1 MLRVRS
7 VLMSWCTYLG
17 MDFPSRSA
25 CRVNRQVLIFSFPL
39 WAAGARASSASPRA
53 RVRRFSFF
61 AFTSSPAG
69 RNSFVHSAIRVKA
82 FVLRPSR
89 FASLSSEKAQ
99 CHLSC
104 FEICINADPKLPI
117 RVKGLV
123 KIRVKGK
130 GPFCEKPSP
139 LIHWPIAR
147 CKGWVKR
154 WRQKTKSSWHVR
166 VRARGKR
173 AKGGTLRRRSMY
185 KIPYSNLLE
194 KDARSTKKDGVFF
207 AFPSL
212 FCLCRVDAV
221 RNNPDERCTSPTKC
235 LFL

>member
-1 MLRVRS
+1 MKLTTEQRSEIISEMPRVRP
-7 VLMSWCTYLG
+7 VLMSWCAYLG
-17 MDFPSRSA
+17 MEFPSRSA

-99 CHLSC
+99 CYLSC
-104 FEICINADPKLPI
+104 FEICINADLKLHI

-123 KIRVKGK
+123 KIRVKGE

-154 WRQKTKSSWHVR
+154 WR
-166 VRARGKR
+166 
-173 AKGGTLRRRSMY
+173 
-185 KIPYSNLLE
+185 
-194 KDARSTKKDGVFF
+194 
-207 AFPSL
+207 
-212 FCLCRVDAV
+212 
-221 RNNPDERCTSPTKC
+221 
-235 LFL
+235 

>member
-1 MLRVRS
+1 MRKLESSYICSVAKKRIKQRTMKLTTEQRSEIISEMLRVRS

-39 WAAGARASSASPRA
+39 WVAGARASSASPRA

-61 AFTSSPAG
+61 AFTSSPAV
-69 RNSFVHSAIRVKA
+69 RNLFLHSAIRVKA
-82 FVLRPSR
+82 FILRPSR
-89 FASLSSEKAQ
+89 FASLASEKAQ

-104 FEICINADPKLPI
+104 FEICINADPKLHI

-147 CKGWVKR
+147 CKEWVKR
-154 WRQKTKSSWHVR
+154 WR
-166 VRARGKR
+166 
-173 AKGGTLRRRSMY
+173 
-185 KIPYSNLLE
+185 
-194 KDARSTKKDGVFF
+194 
-207 AFPSL
+207 
-212 FCLCRVDAV
+212 
-221 RNNPDERCTSPTKC
+221 
-235 LFL
+235 